1 MSWKSL
7 VSAGLVCVLASPVF
21 AVPSLQVTS
30 GGLNA
35 QGNWIWNVNIS
46 TTHTG
51 TPVAAELGFRE
62 SSTGGAITS
71 ATKGT
76 LFTGANT
83 DNPGNKIFT
92 WENETEI
99 RPGVFKPIGLQVET
113 GAAPNE
119 VFAALGSIGDLTTG
133 AQTQYVQLI
142 VPGPSNTD
150 AQTSIQVLG
159 AYPTSPGMGRI
170 AELVAGSTTDA
181 DNYSNFSGTATRT
194 AGPADINLSGA
205 TDDSDF
211 AIFVGQYQPGTGG
224 KVGGWSI
231 GDFNRDGEV
240 NDADFAFFVGGYNPG
255 VPNGTNTPLNVT
267 GVADPGAGAGLG
279 GGSAVP
285 EPATVALAAL
295 ALLGSLGLIRRQ
307 R

>member
-7 VSAGLVCVLASPVF
+7 VSAGLVCVLTSPVF

-51 TPVAAELGFRE
+51 TPVAGELGFRE
-62 SSTGGAITS
+62 SSTGDNAVLS
-71 ATKGT
+71 ATKGA
-76 LFTGANT
+76 LFTGTNT

-99 RPGVFKPIGLQVET
+99 RPGVFRPIGLQVET
-113 GAAPNE
+113 GADGDE
-119 VFAALGSIGDLTTG
+119 VFAALGSTGDLPTG
-133 AQTQYVQLI
+133 TQNQYVQLI
-142 VPGPSNTD
+142 VRGPSNAD
-150 AQTSIQVLG
+150 ANTSIQVLG
-159 AYPTSPGMGRI
+159 AC
-170 AELVAGSTTDA
+170 STTDA
-181 DNYSNFSGTATRT
+181 DNYSNFSGTASRT
-194 AGPADINLSGA
+194 AGQGDINLSGMA
-205 TDDSDF
+205 DDSDF
-211 AIFVGQYQPGTGG
+211 GIFVGNYQPGTGG

-240 NDADFAFFVGGYNPG
+240 NDSDFGFFVGGYNPG
-255 VPNGTNTPLNVT
+255 VAVGSNTPLNVT